1 DEAIRIKK
9 LQKKGFRFTFISGS
23 DNSNTQFA
31 ALALWAATRHGLPL
45 ERALDRLAKRFR
57 DSQADDGSWKY
68 NVQKKGWSTQAST
81 GSGLL
86 GLAVGHGLTATD
98 ETKKKAVK
106 DPAIDNGLKW
116 LGQWVGKNFGDDRNK
131 GGFGNYSPINLYFL
145 WTVER
150 VGMLY

>member
-1 DEAIRIKK
+1 
-9 LQKKGFRFTFISGS
+9 GWGT
-23 DNSNTQFA
+23 A
-31 ALALWAATRHGLPL
+31 AL
-45 ERALDRLAKRFR
+45 
-57 DSQADDGSWKY
+57 
-68 NVQKKGWSTQAST
+68 T

-106 DPAIDNGLKW
+106 DAGIDNGLKW

-131 GGFGNYSPINLYFL
+131 GGFGIYSPINLYFL

-150 VGMLY
+150 VGMLYNVRQLDGKDWYTWGVKLLLDRQDAAGSWHEQ